1 MEERETCQTQTT
13 RHIPLPPHTSQR
25 RARRVRTTASARA
38 TDAHTHRPH
47 ERGRLQ
53 RAHGG
58 RGRREGEGR
67 GSPARRGGPHGTGV
81 ATTTPHGTTHEDTH
95 ERCTRMRRG
104 CARTACGG
112 WQAATR
118 GRRTKEWKHPPA
130 RHVAAAQQSKA
141 HHDAAG
147 TRTRQ
152 YEEVHSA
159 TLDPHAEHDARRGAT
174 REHRTTQ
181 ASGRHAEAIQPAG
194 GPNHVDDT
202 ITTIATT
209 MGRRVEKRRRRR
221 CGQRTS

>member
-1 MEERETCQTQTT
+1 MFKAESAPQT
-13 RHIPLPPHTSQR
+13 HLPLPHTSQR

-47 ERGRLQ
+47 KRGRLQ

-58 RGRREGEGR
+58 RGREGGGERQPGAARWSPRDGCGHHHSTRNDAR
-67 GSPARRGGPHGTGV
+67 GYTRTAHDDARRM
-81 ATTTPHGTTHEDTH
+81 
-95 ERCTRMRRG
+95 RSNRMRRMAG
-104 CARTACGG
+104 GHTRTTGQGMEA
-112 WQAATR
+112 
-118 GRRTKEWKHPPA
+118 PA
-130 RHVAAAQQSKA
+130 RPPWAAAQQSKA